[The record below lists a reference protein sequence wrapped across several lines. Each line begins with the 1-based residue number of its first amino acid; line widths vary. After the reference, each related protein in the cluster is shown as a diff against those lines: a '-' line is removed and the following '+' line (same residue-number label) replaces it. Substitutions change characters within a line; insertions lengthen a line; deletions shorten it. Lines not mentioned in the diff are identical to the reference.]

1 MTNLIDKVVTAI
13 KETSDEVILPRFNA
27 LTAAEIEE
35 KSGPGD
41 LVTIADIEAEDKLTC
56 VLEALVDG
64 SAVVGEE
71 STSRNPTIINLLSD
85 EIPVWVIDP
94 IDGTKNFTRGDKN
107 FCTMVCLVSHSKPL
121 LAVIFDQL
129 NERYIAAEEGGGAW
143 LQHLKNTSAEKLK
156 VMEPVRLDC
165 MSGYLS
171 LGGFRDRATR
181 DEMRHLAADIFK
193 SYDNLGCSGHEYF
206 RLVTDE
212 KHFNINYRTYPWD
225 HLPGCLI
232 HSEAGGYQASFDGKS
247 YLPTE
252 LTKGLIA
259 VPNKLVWEE
268 IRKHFLQS
276 YLT

>member
-1 MTNLIDKVVTAI
+1 MKFPDKKYNIIYADPPWKFKYYSKGVTEGNPKDIPYDDSRAPQNHYGCMTIDDIYK
-13 KETSDEVILPRFNA
+13 LP
-27 LTAAEIEE
+27 
-35 KSGPGD
+35 
-41 LVTIADIEAEDKLTC
+41 VQDI
-56 VLEALVDG
+56 
-64 SAVVGEE
+64 
-71 STSRNPTIINLLSD
+71 
-85 EIPVWVIDP
+85 
-94 IDGTKNFTRGDKN
+94 
-107 FCTMVCLVSHSKPL
+107 
-121 LAVIFDQL
+121 
-129 NERYIAAEEGGGAW
+129 
-143 LQHLKNTSAEKLK
+143 SAEKLK
-156 VMEPVRLDC
+156 VMEPVRLDR

-206 RLVTDE
+206 RLVTDQ

-252 LTKGLIA
+252 LTQGLIA